1 MKGIDAFVK
10 ILSQGRGK
18 DKKFK
23 SLEVREAN
31 SSHLKRFLH
40 SDTKE
45 ILLILKYVDN
55 NVVVFISLVYYTRV
69 NR

>member
-1 MKGIDAFVK
+1 MLK
-10 ILSQGRGK
+10 ILSQDTRK
-18 DKKFK
+18 DKKFE
-23 SLEVREAN
+23 SLEVREAT

-45 ILLILKYVDN
+45 IHLILNYVDN